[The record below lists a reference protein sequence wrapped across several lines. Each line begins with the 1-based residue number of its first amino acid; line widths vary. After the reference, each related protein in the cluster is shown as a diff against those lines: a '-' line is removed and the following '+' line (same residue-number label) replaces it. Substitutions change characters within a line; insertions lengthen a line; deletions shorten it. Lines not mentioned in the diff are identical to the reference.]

1 MVRASEIQPAVS
13 SRFKATLFWMG
24 QAPLVKGKRYK
35 LKIGAARTSVQLS
48 EVLNVL
54 DSSELTSIANKAQVD
69 RHDIAECI
77 FEAGKPIAFDRASEL
92 RETGRF
98 VIVDNYEIAGAGTVL
113 DALRE
118 DRSVLKNQVNNRAKI
133 WERSGV
139 GSVSRAKIYGHRPG
153 FILISGKVNT
163 GKQKIARELEARLLD
178 HGVKAFYLGISN
190 LVSGLESGL
199 LEGVESQEEIVMRLG
214 ELGRIITE
222 SGQVF
227 ITTISDADDF
237 DIETLRILN
246 TPNEVLVVQVGPS
259 PFASFKPAFT
269 LEENEPLDSAV
280 EKISAFLKQQEILLE
295 YYL

>member
-1 MVRASEIQPAVS
+1 M
-13 SRFKATLFWMG
+13 
-24 QAPLVKGKRYK
+24 K
-35 LKIGAARTSVQLS
+35 LA

-69 RHDIAECI
+69 RHDIAECV
-77 FEAGKPIAFDRASEL
+77 FETGKPIALDKASDL

-113 DALRE
+113 DALQE
-118 DRSVLKNQVNNRAKI
+118 DRSILRDQVSSREKI
-133 WERSGV
+133 WERSGI
-139 GSVSRAKIYGHRPG
+139 GSLSRAKIYGHRPG

-163 GKQKIARELEARLLD
+163 GKQKIAQELEARLLD
-178 HGVKAFYLGISN
+178 QGVKAFYLGISN
-190 LVSGLESGL
+190 FVTGLESEL
-199 LEGVESQEEIVMRLG
+199 VEGIESQEEIVMRLG
-214 ELGRIITE
+214 ELGRILTE

-246 TPNEVLVVQVGPS
+246 TPNEILVVQVGPS
-259 PFASFKPAFT
+259 PFAAFKPSFAI
-269 LEENEPLDSAV
+269 EENEPLDLAV
-280 EKISAFLKQQEILLE
+280 EKIAAFLKKQDIILE